1 MSVWTEEKVASLK
14 RLRADN
20 LDSVE
25 IAEKLGGTITA
36 RQVTQKLNS
45 LGLRK
50 KERPK
55 PSCVKEA
62 QGTVSKRLA
71 LRRFSWEE

>member
-50 KERPK
+50 KKRPK
-55 PSCVKEA
+55 PSDVKEA